1 MKKILLTSLL
11 LCLVAC
17 GSQPASDD
25 ITEVQHSS
33 ENASSK
39 NNGNSDS
46 VVAENSVADSV
57 SEVQTVSQVSE
68 VSDWLLK
75 DADISFVSTKIDKK
89 SNHIE
94 EIGEFTQYSGLFNK
108 LGELLL
114 KIDLS
119 SVKTDIVIR
128 DDRLRDWLFNVDE
141 FTTAVVTTTLD
152 ADTINELKVG
162 ETMQLTQPFVLEMHG
177 HTVDL
182 VADLTIT
189 RESDTLM
196 LVETNTPI
204 KLDVKKFDMSEG
216 IQRLTDIMGLS
227 GIDNVVPVTFKG
239 KFVRPL

>member
-25 ITEVQHSS
+25 ITEAQHSS
-33 ENASSK
+33 ENASSE

-46 VVAENSVADSV
+46 AVAENSVADSV
-57 SEVQTVSQVSE
+57 SEVQTVNQASE

-75 DADISFVSTKIDKK
+75 DADIGFVSTKIDKK
-89 SNHIE
+89 RNHIE

-152 ADTINELKVG
+152 ADTINGLKVG
-162 ETMQLTQPFVLEMHG
+162 ETMQLTQPFVLDMHG

-189 RESDTLM
+189 RESNTLM

-204 KLDVKKFDMSEG
+204 KLDVKKFDMSECMK
-216 IQRLTDIMGLS
+216 RLTEVMGLS
-227 GIDNVVPVTFKG
+227 RIDNVVPITFKG

>member
-1 MKKILLTSLL
+1 MKKILLASLL

-17 GSQPASDD
+17 GSQPASND
-25 ITEVQHSS
+25 ITEAQHSS
-33 ENASSK
+33 ENI
-39 NNGNSDS
+39 NSDS
-46 VVAENSVADSV
+46 AVAESV
-57 SEVQTVSQVSE
+57 SEVQTVNQA

-75 DADISFVSTKIDKK
+75 DADIGFVSTKIDKK

-182 VADLTIT
+182 VADLTVT

-204 KLDVKKFDMSEG
+204 KLDVKEFDMSEG
-216 IQRLTDIMGLS
+216 IQRLTEVMGLS
-227 GIDNVVPVTFKG
+227 KINNVVPVTFKG
-239 KFVRPL
+239 EFIRPL

>member
-1 MKKILLTSLL
+1 MKKILLASLL

-17 GSQPASDD
+17 GSQPASND
-25 ITEVQHSS
+25 ITEAQHSS
-33 ENASSK
+33 ENASSEHASSK
-39 NNGNSDS
+39 NNGNSES
-46 VVAENSVADSV
+46 AVAESV
-57 SEVQTVSQVSE
+57 SEVQTVNQASE

-75 DADISFVSTKIDKK
+75 DADIGFVSTKIDKK

-128 DDRLRDWLFNVDE
+128 DDRLKDWLFNVDE

-182 VADLTIT
+182 VADLTVT

-204 KLDVKKFDMSEG
+204 KLDVKEFDMSEG
-216 IQRLTDIMGLS
+216 IQRLTEVMGLS
-227 GIDNVVPVTFKG
+227 KINNVVPVTFKG
-239 KFVRPL
+239 EFIRPL

>member
-1 MKKILLTSLL
+1 MKKILLASLL

-17 GSQPASDD
+17 GSQPASND
-25 ITEVQHSS
+25 ITEAQHSS
-33 ENASSK
+33 ENI
-39 NNGNSDS
+39 NSDS
-46 VVAENSVADSV
+46 AVAESV
-57 SEVQTVSQVSE
+57 SEVQTVNQA

-75 DADISFVSTKIDKK
+75 DADIGFVSTKIDKK

-204 KLDVKKFDMSEG
+204 KLDVKEFDMSEG
-216 IQRLTDIMGLS
+216 IQRLTEVMGLS
-227 GIDNVVPVTFKG
+227 KINNVVPVTFKG
-239 KFVRPL
+239 EFIRPL

>member
-17 GSQPASDD
+17 GSQPASND
-25 ITEVQHSS
+25 ITEAQHSS
-33 ENASSK
+33 ENASSE
-39 NNGNSDS
+39 NINSES
-46 VVAENSVADSV
+46 AVAESV
-57 SEVQTVSQVSE
+57 SEVQTVNQASE

-89 SNHIE
+89 RNHIE
-94 EIGEFTQYSGLFNK
+94 EMGKFTQYSGLFNK

-204 KLDVKKFDMSEG
+204 KLDVKEFDMSEG
-216 IQRLTDIMGLS
+216 IQRLTEVMGLS
-227 GIDNVVPVTFKG
+227 KINNVVPVTFKG
-239 KFVRPL
+239 EFIRPL